1 MNIRSISNKFDK
13 LTNFLGQL
21 RVKFPIV
28 GIPETWLDDCDHFSD
43 IAVYN
48 DISDHLPIFSL
59 VLNNNSTQV
68 KL

>member
-28 GIPETWLDDCDHFSD
+28 GIPETCDHFSD